1 MPRLSAYEEAFDE
14 DDEEDIG
21 DTEEGDI
28 IARLQV
34 SQRLYEDGSFPAKRS
49 SLYRNSK
56 SVPEYDADVPEVK
69 WLYPH
74 EICQDPVYFS
84 DEPGSGCINRGRL
97 DDTWLL
103 GALGVLVAHPGVLI
117 ENLFASEPDDFV
129 RYGVYTCR
137 FYKNGEWQ
145 EVVTDTRIPCANHS
159 KSNGDG
165 VLLGQK
171 VPGGPTPM
179 YGHGL
184 NLNEQWVSMLEKA
197 YAKLHGTYESLNGGS
212 VGEALVDL
220 TGGCCEKISF
230 TNDRVKLMIED
241 GSLWETL
248 RRHVCPEYV
257 VACVQVDPNR
267 GTCLDN
273 DTGILINHAYGVADM
288 KECSGFRLVRM
299 RNPWSHGEWKGDWS
313 DASTLWEDYPEV
325 YNEVSCDS
333 KTPWQRDSNDG
344 TFWMVF
350 SDFVRLFTKVY
361 LCRVFPDEEYRQYCI
376 HGEWSGKTAG
386 GSAKP
391 TRRGSVSRLQK
402 DGQDKMKDSLRRES
416 VVDIQDDGDPYWF
429 NNPQYRLSADE
440 PLEVYIS
447 LMQQDRR
454 SANHLREN
462 YRIAFEVV
470 QTKRHSTH
478 KRYAYNVVPHPME
491 QKREGKFTLR
501 IFSKKDVCVEPV
513 TETFTTYLHGSWDR
527 TSDRDTAGGPLR
539 LVDEHKGVKNNPK
552 WCQNPQYLLNI
563 PARAEYESV
572 DVKLVLRRQSD
583 GSHVR
588 SKDTS
593 GTKPR
598 RTSLTHNALTG
609 LVICKAKSQ
618 EEGMPRRRHV
628 AAPSLKRPARLR
640 PELTRKDDQQMAL
653 PDRKI
658 VVEPLEWC
666 QMSDYRSTEAST
678 LMLNSL
684 RKDFMPNG
692 LFLVRIS
699 VSRPEKDWK
708 NKCIRDS
715 VGCMMGFYLM
725 AGSKP
730 NRNQAIFHEGRPYE
744 GSPMVPTH
752 EVSTPPGFM
761 LDSNSEDE
769 VFTIMPATFEPG
781 KTGPFFISIATD
793 VEFSLRRDR
802 GDTSSKAASKNK
814 RPSGNKTSPG
824 GGGARLPLGTEEVAG
839 A

>member
-273 DTGILINHAYGVADM
+273 DTGVFWVPPSTDAQSVVPRRV
-288 KECSGFRLVRM
+288 ERRLVRCID
-299 RNPWSHGEWKGDWS
+299 PLG
-313 DASTLWEDYPEV
+313 
-325 YNEVSCDS
+325 
-333 KTPWQRDSNDG
+333 
-344 TFWMVF
+344 
-350 SDFVRLFTKVY
+350 RLP
-361 LCRVFPDEEYRQYCI
+361 R
-376 HGEWSGKTAG
+376 GEWSGKTAG